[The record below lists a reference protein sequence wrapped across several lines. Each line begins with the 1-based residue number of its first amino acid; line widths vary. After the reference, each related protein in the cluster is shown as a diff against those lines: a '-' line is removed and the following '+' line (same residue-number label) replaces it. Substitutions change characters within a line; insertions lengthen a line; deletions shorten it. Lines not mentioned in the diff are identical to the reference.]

1 MFYETCE
8 KEFPELASAI
18 DNLQDRN
25 IINGLGLKQ
34 ETMDKLVKCVS
45 SQLEDIRDGMKTI
58 SSSEEIMVMMDHYL
72 SLSVLIGVYLGET
85 MKAKLTAEEI
95 FHA

>member
-18 DNLQDRN
+18 DGLNDRN
-25 IINGLGLKQ
+25 IINGLGLNQ

-45 SQLEDIRDGMKTI
+45 SQLEDIKEGVKTI
-58 SSSEEIMVMMDHYL
+58 SSTDDMMIMMDHYL